1 MSPRDV
7 YHRWVSLAFDPAR
20 QPSPRLTVTALET
33 IQLGEFPNVLWAR
46 IYTDQGLVGL
56 GETFFGPN
64 AVAAYLHDSVAPYL
78 IGKAALDIDL
88 HSRRLSGY
96 LGFNSTGAEARGNSA
111 IDLALWDLFGKATN
125 LPVYQ
130 LLGGLSRDR
139 LRIYNTCAG
148 YRYIRAAPF
157 QAVDN
162 WGLPNAGA
170 GGPYEDL
177 DAFLNR
183 ADELAR
189 SLLDQGI
196 SGMKIWPFDP
206 YAEASGGHSISA
218 ADLRSALEP
227 FRKIREAVGDAM
239 DIMVELH
246 SLWDLTTAKRI
257 AAALEEFNPYWNEDP
272 IKMDNQAAV
281 AELARSTRVPICASE
296 TLSTRWSFRE
306 LLEQRAAGIVM
317 LDVSWCGGLS
327 EARKIAAMAEAYQ
340 LPVAPHDCTGP
351 VVLMASV
358 HLSMNATNALI
369 QETVRAFY
377 TGWYT
382 ELVTRLPKIE
392 HGYVYP
398 PEGPGLGTE
407 LVPGLEQ
414 RGDATVR
421 ISRA

>member
-1 MSPRDV
+1 MSSSKPATTLIERTRPTPRMK
-7 YHRWVSLAFDPAR
+7 
-20 QPSPRLTVTALET
+20 VTALET
-33 IQLGEFPNVLWAR
+33 IQLGEFPNVLWVR
-46 IYTDQGLVGL
+46 LHTDQGLVGL
-56 GETFFGPN
+56 GETFFGAD
-64 AVAAYLHDSVAPYL
+64 AVAAYLHESVAPYL
-78 IGKAALDIDL
+78 LGKHPLDIDL
-88 HSRRLSGY
+88 HSRRLYGY
-96 LGFNSTGAEARGNSA
+96 VGFNSTGAEARGNSA
-111 IDLALWDLFGKATN
+111 VDLALWDLFGKATG

-139 LRIYNTCAG
+139 IRIYNTCAG
-148 YRYIRAAPF
+148 YRYIRARPV

-162 WGLPNAGA
+162 WGLPSDRSD
-170 GGPYEDL
+170 GPYEDL

-183 ADELAR
+183 ADELAQ

-196 SGMKIWPFDP
+196 TGMKIWPFDK

-218 ADLRSALEP
+218 AELRLALEP
-227 FRKIREAVGDAM
+227 FGKIRRAVGDAM
-239 DIMVELH
+239 DVMVELH
-246 SLWDLTTAKRI
+246 SLWDLPTAKKI
-257 AAALEEFNPYWNEDP
+257 TAALEEFSPYWYEDP
-272 IKMDNQAAV
+272 NKMDNLAAV
-281 AELARSTRVPICASE
+281 AELAQTTRVPITASE
-296 TLSTRWSFRE
+296 TLGTRWSFRD
-306 LLEQRAAGIVM
+306 LLERRAASIVM

-382 ELVTRLPKIE
+382 ELVTNLPRIE

-398 PEGPGLGTE
+398 PEAPGLGTE
-407 LVPGLEQ
+407 LLPGLE
-414 RGDATVR
+414 RRPDATVR
-421 ISRA
+421 VSKAV